1 MNTRK
6 IEFDSL
12 SLEQQYAVCRIQ
24 QAHNVFI
31 TGPGGTGK
39 SRLIQYLFQH
49 YTENCVNF
57 QICAMTGCA
66 AVLLGC
72 KASTL
77 HSWSGIRLARDTNEK
92 IVAQIQRNKRLT
104 KAWRQIRV
112 LIIDEIS
119 MMSARIFDLLDD
131 IGRIIRGVSSRPFG
145 GIQLIFTGDFF
156 QLPPV
161 GQGED
166 AKFCFESER
175 WLRTFPMENC
185 IELTTMFRQTDPK
198 YIEILNEIRKGTLSN
213 ENAAMLREH
222 VSREYDDAQYGG
234 CKLTKLFPVRAKVD
248 NVNEFEFNKLDC
260 MEYEYEHIPML
271 NCRTYLDGSGKHIEY
286 ADLQKARY
294 LTKEDYDRE
303 VKAMLSQSLTPEKIS
318 LKVGTAVMST
328 ANLDVERGIC
338 NGTQGTIIGFA
349 ESRSETGFGEIPIV
363 KFSNGVQMRIQAQF
377 RHSTDYPTIAVGQMP
392 LCLAWALTIHKIQG
406 ATMRMA
412 EIDIGSSVFEFGQ
425 TYVALSRIQTLDGL
439 YLSSF
444 HPNRIKSNPK
454 VVALYEQIEKARL
467 SRDVLVQY
475 VKQHGPV
482 SRDVDI
488 LSEGVKKVS
497 FSPAMVDAAA
507 YAPNFNQF
515 AFVGVNKQGGDNGE
529 GK

>member
-12 SLEQQYAVCRIQ
+12 SLEQKYAACRIKQ
-24 QAHNVFI
+24 GHNVFI

-49 YTENCVNF
+49 FTESCVPF

-77 HSWSGIRLARDTNEK
+77 HSWSGIRLARDTSEK
-92 IVAQIQRNKRLT
+92 IIAQIQRSKKLT
-104 KAWRQIRV
+104 KTWRQVRT

-119 MMSARIFDLLDD
+119 MMSVRIFELLDD
-131 IGRIIRGVSSRPFG
+131 IGRIIRGVNRPFG

-161 GQGED
+161 GPADSPDG
-166 AKFCFESER
+166 KFCFESER
-175 WLRTFPMENC
+175 WTQTFSPENC

-198 YIEILNEIRKGTLSN
+198 YIEILSEIRKGELSN
-213 ENAAMLREH
+213 ENAAVLREH
-222 VSREYDDAQYGG
+222 VARPYDETQYGG
-234 CKLTKLFPVRAKVD
+234 CKLSKLFPIRTKVD
-248 NVNEFEFNKLDC
+248 NVNEYEFGKLDS
-260 MEYEYEHIPML
+260 MEYEYEHIAML
-271 NCRTYLDGSGKHIEY
+271 HCRTYLDGSGKHIEF

-294 LTKEDYDRE
+294 LRDDDYERE
-303 VKAMLSQSLTPEKIS
+303 VKAMLSQSQTPEKIS

-338 NGTQGTIIGFA
+338 NGTQGTVVGFA
-349 ESRSETGFGEIPIV
+349 ESHSEHGFGEIPIV
-363 KFSNGVQMRIQAQF
+363 RFSNGVQMRIQAQF
-377 RHSTDYPTIAVGQMP
+377 RHSTEYPTIAVGQMP

-425 TYVALSRIQTLDGL
+425 TYVALSRIQSLDGL

-444 HPNRIKSNPK
+444 HPNRIKANPK
-454 VVALYEQIEKARL
+454 VVEFYETLARASVEHMTGFVRACEPAEKIQSDLA
-467 SRDVLVQY
+467 
-475 VKQHGPV
+475 
-482 SRDVDI
+482 
-488 LSEGVKKVS
+488 EGVKNINLVS
-497 FSPAMVDAAA
+497 PLTDAS
-507 YAPNFNQF
+507 YAPSFRQYAYNPGI
-515 AFVGVNKQGGDNGE
+515 VVNKQG
-529 GK
+529 K